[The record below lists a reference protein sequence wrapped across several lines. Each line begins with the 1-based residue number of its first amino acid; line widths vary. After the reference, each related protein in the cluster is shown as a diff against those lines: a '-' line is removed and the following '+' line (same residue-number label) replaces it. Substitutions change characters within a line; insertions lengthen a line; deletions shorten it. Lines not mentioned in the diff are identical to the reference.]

1 MKNRLF
7 LFLAGIAVVLC
18 IGAASIPYV
27 LISEN
32 RNVRL
37 LGASNYIANLYGSA
51 ANLTGIP
58 SVNGTSNYL
67 AKFSGT
73 NTLTNSAIYEVG
85 GNTGIGTTNP
95 SGKLDIYSG
104 DGVYASPTTVR
115 ISGTA
120 GGNHEVIG
128 SIDFFDNIISYNNVQ
143 AQIKGIHGLNDGKA
157 GQLGFFTAAPSTGTL
172 SERMVID
179 ESGNVGIGTTLP
191 AQRFT
196 VYSTSGSPATSGTT
210 QNGIVKIANNDNNGA
225 LFLGQYTATGNSW
238 IQAASRADLSV
249 NNVLALNPNGGN
261 VTVGGT
267 LIATNGLQIIAPTN
281 GVAPPTQVVQPIGL
295 FASMMMRNRTNTI
308 TMTTQDVY
316 YQNPTYD
323 TVRTNGCIAD
333 PAAGTLTN
341 LTAGFYRVSYY
352 VSMVPSA
359 NDLIEGEIFVNG
371 TGREEIALYTQYD
384 NPPRV
389 RTMGG
394 DGILYLAANS
404 RVEIKFNNRTASGH
418 TLAVWRGALTIGTP

>member
-85 GNTGIGTTNP
+85 GNVGIGTTNP

-179 ESGNVGIGTTLP
+179 ESGNVGIGTT
-191 AQRFT
+191 
-196 VYSTSGSPATSGTT
+196 SPTAYLHIKAG
-210 QNGIVKIANNDNNGA
+210 
-225 LFLGQYTATGNSW
+225 TATAN
-238 IQAASRADLSV
+238 
-249 NNVLALNPNGGN
+249 
-261 VTVGGT
+261 T
-267 LIATNGLQIIAPTN
+267 APLK
-281 GVAPPTQVVQPIGL
+281 I
-295 FASMMMRNRTNTI
+295 
-308 TMTTQDVY
+308 D
-316 YQNPTYD
+316 
-323 TVRTNGCIAD
+323 
-333 PAAGTLTN
+333 AGTLNT
-341 LTAGFYRVSYY
+341 TPVAGC
-352 VSMVPSA
+352 
-359 NDLIEGEIFVNG
+359 IESDG
-371 TGREEIALYTQYD
+371 THLYWVD
-384 NPPRV
+384 S
-389 RTMGG
+389 GG
-394 DGILYLAANS
+394 
-404 RVEIKFNNRTASGH
+404 NRKQ
-418 TLAVWRGALTIGTP
+418 LD